1 MSKMAL
7 LIKTLL
13 EWGLAFANDLGSGK
27 ECAGAFLMGKLHDV
41 KWH

>member
-1 MSKMAL
+1 MSRMAL

-13 EWGLAFANDLGSGK
+13 EWGLAFANALGSGK
-27 ECAGAFLMGKLHDV
+27 ECWGLSDGELHDV